1 MRQIEKIII
10 HCTATPEGRVVT
22 VKDVDT
28 WHRQRGFSG
37 IGYHYLIGL
46 NGEVWKGR
54 PLETPGAH
62 VVGHNAKSIGICYV
76 GGLDRSMNPKDT
88 RTVLQK
94 DALLKLLKELK
105 AKFPGATIHGHRE
118 FAAKACP
125 CFDVKNEY
133 KNF

>member
-1 MRQIEKIII
+1 MRQINKIII
-10 HCTATPEGRVVT
+10 HCTATPEGRPVT

-54 PLETPGAH
+54 ALEVPGAH
-62 VVGHNAKSIGICYV
+62 TVGHNAQSIGVCYV

-88 RTVLQK
+88 RTAAQK
-94 DALLKLLKELK
+94 QALVKLLKELK
-105 AKFPGATIHGHRE
+105 ADFPNATIHGHRE

-125 CFDVKNEY
+125 CFDAKNEY
-133 KNF
+133 KDI